1 MPPRAVAR
9 APRRSDVSTMHAP
22 RAHNPACPLTSASP
36 HPARQA
42 RGTMILPSLRRTPET
57 ASVKESAALPWGM
70 VLQPLAPTSSM
81 DTDRSLTA
89 IGAEEVPRC
98 AECFGYIS
106 AYCLFE
112 RKAWL
117 CCLCGT
123 KNDLPNRYA
132 SSAARAGLEEM
143 QR

>member
-1 MPPRAVAR
+1 MQPRAVAR
-9 APRRSDVSTMHAP
+9 APLGRVRDA
-22 RAHNPACPLTSASP
+22 RPACSQPRGPADGRLA
-36 HPARQA
+36 HPRARQA

-57 ASVKESAALPWGM
+57 ASVKECAALPWGM
-70 VLQPLAPTSSM
+70 VLQPLAPTSGM